1 MSNNL
6 IINNIECN
14 NYQNNRE
21 LIFQSNSLGVQHSF
35 QFNFKNIE
43 WMGSEN
49 NFVISNDFGNYVF
62 EGNLWLDQSKS
73 CSRTPGPNNYRV
85 LGKLY
90 FWDNTPS
97 GHVTKTYVSVLNITQ
112 TSLNSLKYSDSEIK
126 RRFS

>member
-14 NYQNNRE
+14 NYQYNRE

-49 NFVISNDFGNYVF
+49 NFVISNDSGNYVF
-62 EGNLWLDQSKS
+62 EGNLWLDQNNNN
-73 CSRTPGPNNYRV
+73 SRGNGGPINYRI

-97 GHVTKTYVSVLNITQ
+97 GHVTKTYVSVMNMNQ
-112 TSLNSLKYSDSEIK
+112 TSLNSLKYSDSEK
-126 RRFS
+126 RRFG

>member
-14 NYQNNRE
+14 NNQYTKE

-49 NFVISNDFGNYVF
+49 NFVISNDSGNYVF
-62 EGNLWLDQSKS
+62 EGNLWLEQSIFVP
-73 CSRTPGPNNYRV
+73 TNYKV

-90 FWDNTPS
+90 IWDNTPS
-97 GHVTKTYVSVLNITQ
+97 GHVTKTYVSVMNMNQ
-112 TSLNSLKYSDSEIK
+112 TSLNSLKYSDSEK
-126 RRFS
+126 RWFG

>member
-14 NYQNNRE
+14 NNQYTKE

-49 NFVISNDFGNYVF
+49 NFVISNDSGNYVF
-62 EGNLWLDQSKS
+62 EGNLWLEQSIFVP
-73 CSRTPGPNNYRV
+73 TNYKV

-90 FWDNTPS
+90 IWDNTPS
-97 GHVTKTYVSVLNITQ
+97 GHVTKTYVSVMNMNQ
-112 TSLNSLKYSDSEIK
+112 TSLNSLKYSDSEK
-126 RRFS
+126 RRFG

>member
-14 NYQNNRE
+14 NNQYTKE

-49 NFVISNDFGNYVF
+49 NFVISNDSGNYVF
-62 EGNLWLDQSKS
+62 EGNLWLDQSIFVP
-73 CSRTPGPNNYRV
+73 TNYKV

-90 FWDNTPS
+90 IWDNTPS
-97 GHVTKTYVSVLNITQ
+97 GHVTKTYVSVMNMNQ
-112 TSLNSLKYSDSEIK
+112 TSLNSLKYSDSGK
-126 RRFS
+126 RWFG